1 MFIDEKISCQL
12 AEKPEIWLDY
22 LQENTNDEDS
32 IEYTRIVLENNYCSV
47 CVKQELRLSYN
58 ESNIDKDGIGSAY
71 EEFPIPE
78 YVIERIGIEDYNETE
93 TEAYGNGN
101 TYQDNVRGIDSLYEA
116 QPFRDITRNNNDF
129 YTLRDIFNGKGNGSY
144 DYPHVGKL
152 ISNLYCWGQATVIY

>member
-1 MFIDEKISCQL
+1 MVHIFIDEKISCQL

-22 LQENTNDEDS
+22 LQEISNDEDS

-47 CVKQELRLSYN
+47 CIKQELRLSYN

-101 TYQDNVRGIDSLYEA
+101 AHPTEVRGVNSLYEG
-116 QPFRDITRNNNDF
+116 QKFINIIT
-129 YTLRDIFNGKGNGSY
+129 GKGSGSY
-144 DYPHVGKL
+144 RYPEL
-152 ISNLYCWGQATVIY
+152 NQTVIDLFGWTYPTDIY